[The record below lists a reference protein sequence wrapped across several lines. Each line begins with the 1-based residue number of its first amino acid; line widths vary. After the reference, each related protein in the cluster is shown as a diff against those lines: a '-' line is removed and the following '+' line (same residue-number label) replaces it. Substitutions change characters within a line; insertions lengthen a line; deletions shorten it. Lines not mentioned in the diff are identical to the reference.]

1 MSGFTVGKSDLQLG
15 LLAAEDEVGTGDRGG
30 ARSVAA
36 LEGSAF
42 GAAAA
47 ARVSQE
53 RQSQLLESIV
63 FFTLGLSGWWMGGAI
78 TAETPFF
85 VLYLPE
91 KQAIGST
98 VQLSMQIGNLF
109 PFLYKGLLT
118 AEQQSRHLSTA
129 VLLSQAIATA
139 TGVLCALV
147 WKDTVSMFGS
157 EYSVGLIACAVV
169 GGGMGIL
176 SNVTFWALAARYP
189 GTHCIKA
196 TSLGMTVGGLVSAG
210 LAQLQNA
217 GREAHFGVAVFM
229 IFCAAVQAAFLVAL
243 LSVLRRQTG
252 PSPEPEP
259 ESESE
264 SPAAAAG
271 GAGES
276 GPQAA
281 GLSKTQENVLVGALF
296 IIYALTYTLPGVQ
309 PFMVKGYADSCSLDP
324 AANSTAQASACAL
337 NPELTSDPAAAC
349 VGGPGCVLHNV
360 DPSDDDLIRYMYT
373 FQQLGDVAGRACAWV
388 PWTPGRGA
396 LLAMGGVVVAISGVL
411 VVAAADHEQV
421 PALLP
426 GGWSYVFPLLYFLY
440 FLVRGYLVTALYVQA
455 KTHSASQAKAER
467 LASTMGFVAQVGSF
481 GATMLLFLVTNVF
494 GR

>member
-1 MSGFTVGKSDLQLG
+1 MGGFTVGKSDLELD
-15 LLAAEDEVGTGDRGG
+15 LLADERTEERGG

-36 LEGSAF
+36 LEEPAF

-47 ARVSQE
+47 AAGVSQE

-63 FFTLGLSGWWMGGAI
+63 FFTLGMSGWWMGNAI
-78 TAETPFF
+78 YAEMPFF

-91 KQAIGST
+91 TQAIGST
-98 VQLSMQIGNLF
+98 VTLAIQVGNLF

-129 VLLSQAIATA
+129 VLLSQAVATA
-139 TGVLCALV
+139 TGVMCALV
-147 WKDTVSMFGS
+147 WRDTVRIGGS
-157 EYSVGLIACAVV
+157 EYSAGLVACAVV

-196 TSLGMTVGGLVSAG
+196 TSLGMTVGGLVSSW
-210 LAQLQNA
+210 LALVQNA
-217 GREAHFGVAVFM
+217 GREAHFGVEWFM

-276 GPQAA
+276 GPQGA

-296 IIYALTYTLPGVQ
+296 IIYALTYSLPGVQ
-309 PFMVKGYADSCSLDP
+309 PFMVKGYADSCS
-324 AANSTAQASACAL
+324 AANSTAQACAL

-360 DPSDDDLIRYMYT
+360 DPSDDDLIRYMYL
-373 FQQLGDVAGRACAWV
+373 FQQIGDVAGRACAWV

-396 LLAMGGVVVAISGVL
+396 LLAMGGVVAAISGVL

-426 GGWSYVFPLLYFLY
+426 GGWSYVFPLLYFVY
-440 FLVRGYLVTALYVQA
+440 YLVRGYLVTALYVQA

-467 LASTMGFVAQVGSF
+467 LAGTMGFVAQVGSF
-481 GATMLLFLVTNVF
+481 GANILLFLVTNVF

>member
-1 MSGFTVGKSDLQLG
+1 MSGFTVDKSDLELD
-15 LLAAEDEVGTGDRGG
+15 LLADERTEERGG

-36 LEGSAF
+36 LEEPAF

-47 ARVSQE
+47 AAGVSQE

-129 VLLSQAIATA
+129 VLLSQAVATA

-259 ESESE
+259 EPESESE
-264 SPAAAAG
+264 PPAAAA

-396 LLAMGGVVVAISGVL
+396 LLAMGGVVAAISGVL

-426 GGWSYVFPLLYFLY
+426 GGWSYIFPLLFFVYY
-440 FLVRGYLVTALYVQA
+440 LVRGYLVTALYVQA

-467 LASTMGFVAQVGSF
+467 LAGTMGFVAQVGSC
-481 GATMLLFLVTNVF
+481 GANILLFLVTNVF